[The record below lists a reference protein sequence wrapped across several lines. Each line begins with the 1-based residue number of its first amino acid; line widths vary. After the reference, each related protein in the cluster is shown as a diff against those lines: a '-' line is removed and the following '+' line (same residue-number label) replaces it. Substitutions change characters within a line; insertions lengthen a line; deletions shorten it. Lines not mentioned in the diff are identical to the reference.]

1 MTSAATDRYFWTA
14 DNVRLHYLDFA
25 GDDAGRPVLL
35 CLPGLTRNARDFHM
49 FGQRFAPRF
58 RVLAL
63 SFRGR
68 GDSGYAFDP
77 LTYVPAT
84 YVQDVVQLMDEA
96 DARRFVIVGTS
107 LGGIIGMLLTAA
119 HGARV
124 AGLVLNDCA
133 PRLEAAGLG
142 RIRQTVGRGD
152 NWRSW
157 LIAAREIA
165 RLHGAIYP
173 DWTLEDWLPHAKR
186 LCRLSREG
194 RITWDYDPEITAT
207 LELAEA
213 ESDKVEPALWAALA
227 GCRGRPLLSLRGELS
242 DVITAAT
249 QAEMQARLPEMALA
263 TIPRVGHA
271 PMLSELE
278 SIAALDNFLRRFE

>member
-1 MTSAATDRYFWTA
+1 MTIAATDRYFWTA

-25 GDDAGRPVLL
+25 GGAAGRPALL
-35 CLPGLTRNARDFHM
+35 CLPGLTRNARDFQL
-49 FGQRFAPRF
+49 FGQQFAPRF

-84 YVQDVVQLMDEA
+84 YVQDVVQLMDDA
-96 DARRFVIVGTS
+96 DAGQFVIVGTS
-107 LGGIIGMLLTAA
+107 LGGRIGLLLTAA

-124 AGLVLNDCA
+124 AGLVLNDAA
-133 PRLEAAGLG
+133 PTLEAAGLQ

-194 RITWDYDPEITAT
+194 RITWDYDPEIVAT
-207 LELAEA
+207 LELAAA
-213 ESDKVEPALWAALA
+213 ESADAEQQLWAALD
-227 GCRGRPLLSLRGELS
+227 GCRGRPLLALRGGLS
-242 DVITAAT
+242 DVVSAAT
-249 QAEMQARLPEMALA
+249 LARMQALLPELSAA
-263 TIPRVGHA
+263 TVPRVGHA
-271 PMLSELE
+271 PMLAELE
-278 SIAALDNFLRRFE
+278 SLAAVNRFLRQFE